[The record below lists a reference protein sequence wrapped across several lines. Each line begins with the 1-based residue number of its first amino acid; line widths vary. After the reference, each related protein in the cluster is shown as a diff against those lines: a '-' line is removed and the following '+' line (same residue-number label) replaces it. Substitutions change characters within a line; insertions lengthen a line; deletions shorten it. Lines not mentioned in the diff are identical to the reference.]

1 MATCPVQ
8 WRTVRK
14 GGDPKTD
21 QEGTTRT
28 PGLHPEETEAL
39 TARRDTLKPAWSAST
54 HCEGK
59 GPENPGVVAPLPD
72 AGCRGNRRCDT
83 FGLSGG
89 MMRGAGHETQRRLN
103 FGAVSLSQ
111 NLYKSYCYLYEQSH
125 SEDMFLSVPIYS
137 YQSVCV
143 VRCD

>member
-8 WRTVRK
+8 WRTVHE

-21 QEGTTRT
+21 EEGTTRT
-28 PGLHPEETEAL
+28 PGWHPEETEAL

-72 AGCRGNRRCDT
+72 AGCRGNRRYDT
-83 FGLSGG
+83 FGWSGG
-89 MMRGAGHETQRRLN
+89 T
-103 FGAVSLSQ
+103 FPFSVSI
-111 NLYKSYCYLYEQSH
+111 
-125 SEDMFLSVPIYS
+125 FLPL
-137 YQSVCV
+137 
-143 VRCD
+143 